1 MPIYNLHPT
10 YLGFPNPS
18 EAEDGLLA
26 IGGDLSAERL
36 LQAYSKGIFPWYSN
50 NEPIMWWSP
59 NPRCVLPLDKL
70 KVSKSMKKV
79 LKDNLFK
86 VTFDTSFQQVID
98 NCKQVPRKEQEGT
111 WITEEMLA
119 AYTQLHQLGYAHS
132 VEVWRDKKLVGGLYG
147 VSLGKAFFGE
157 SMFSKQSNA
166 SKIALIKLRDKLK
179 SWNFDFID
187 CQVYNDHLGSMGAEE
202 IKREDFLLNLE
213 RSLRSESQI
222 GLWSD

>member
-166 SKIALIKLRDKLK
+166 SKIA
-179 SWNFDFID
+179 
-187 CQVYNDHLGSMGAEE
+187 
-202 IKREDFLLNLE
+202 
-213 RSLRSESQI
+213 
-222 GLWSD
+222 